1 VINADSSN
9 ASIGLQLLAQDLN
22 NLKVDSLLL
31 GGARTFDNATGN
43 TNLLVSAD
51 NVIFDEGVSIDA
63 LDLMAA
69 GNQSVNVLSGA
80 TIKATG
86 QVNTGTSEI
95 VLKGDSAFLRVSAD
109 KQVRLNRQIDP
120 NATNPVGT
128 SGDLLIDA
136 DSTLSSTQSMLLAG
150 SHSTSLNGNINMS
163 GGSINLEANAIN
175 LGDVS
180 ALTANALN
188 LTNQNLT
195 NLKGNDVTLTSL
207 GAINFYGDVGQ
218 LDADNVLTPIQ
229 FTA

>member
-1 VINADSSN
+1 
-9 ASIGLQLLAQDLN
+9 
-22 NLKVDSLLL
+22 
-31 GGARTFDNATGN
+31 
-43 TNLLVSAD
+43 
-51 NVIFDEGVSIDA
+51 
-63 LDLMAA
+63 
-69 GNQSVNVLSGA
+69 
-80 TIKATG
+80 
-86 QVNTGTSEI
+86 
-95 VLKGDSAFLRVSAD
+95 
-109 KQVRLNRQIDP
+109 
-120 NATNPVGT
+120 VGT

-229 FTA
+229 FNRLVLDATSLSGYEGATLGSNTINSVMINANTIDLQNTSPLIYI